1 MHIHMF
7 HPRVR
12 QNGLRGHFRQTQQY
26 LTRLA
31 VFVLS
36 ARMFLI
42 RPTRHM
48 RDSKNSSSLFISQDS
63 EKIVLFLG

>member
-1 MHIHMF
+1 MHIRMF

-12 QNGLRGHFRQTQQY
+12 RNGLRGHFRQTHQY

-42 RPTRHM
+42 RPTRHV
-48 RDSKNSSSLFISQDS
+48 RGSKNSSSLFIYQDS
-63 EKIVLFLG
+63 ENIVLFLD